1 MKVFAY
7 FSILFLAACTTS
19 DNKDGGFYTWVD
31 AYGQVHTEKREDSKQ
46 EEALLSEDSVIV
58 NRGLEGNVVS
68 DQIKKQPSQDT
79 NQSFNPA
86 EFTSSEIIDDQLTPK
101 RLYNWQDQGASISR
115 EVGAE
120 GDPEDQP
127 VSFIEIEKASAGS
140 NYEHLA
146 SSEITLWDDVKGL
159 ELKLSRSYSY
169 SDKLKQDYLLIEL
182 PSVFEAGAVIFKS
195 YIKSNRLALPN
206 LVFLNERFDMLSGMS
221 LPFSHH
227 VSETWSS
234 HGFMQGVIKPP
245 VEAQYILMLSNPNP
259 GVLELGDKKVRLIDL
274 GSIMID
280 AY

>member
-7 FSILFLAACTTS
+7 FSILFLVACATS
-19 DNKDGGFYTWVD
+19 NNKDGGFYTWVD

-46 EEALLSEDSVIV
+46 EETPLSEDSVIV
-58 NRGLEGNVVS
+58 NSGLEGNVVS
-68 DQIKKQPSQDT
+68 DQIKKQSSQDT

-120 GDPEDQP
+120 GDPEDQS
-127 VSFIEIEKASAGS
+127 VSFIEIEKASVSS

-146 SSEITLWDDVKGL
+146 SSEITSWDDVKGL

-182 PSVFEAGAVIFKS
+182 PSAFEAGAMIFKS

-259 GVLELGDKKVRLIDL
+259 GVLELGNKKVRLVDL
-274 GSIMID
+274 GSIMIN

>member
-31 AYGQVHTEKREDSKQ
+31 AYGQVHTEKREGSIQ
-46 EEALLSEDSVIV
+46 EEAPLSEDSVIV
-58 NRGLEGNVVS
+58 NSGLEGNVVS
-68 DQIKKQPSQDT
+68 DQIKKQPAQDT

-120 GDPEDQP
+120 GEPEDQS
-127 VSFIEIEKASAGS
+127 VSFIEIEKASVGS
-140 NYEHLA
+140 NYEYLA
-146 SSEITLWDDVKGL
+146 SSEITSWDDVKGL

-169 SDKLKQDYLLIEL
+169 SDKLKQDYLLVEL
-182 PSVFEAGAVIFKS
+182 PPAFEAEAMIFKS

-206 LVFLNERFDMLSGMS
+206 LVFLNERFDMVSGMS

-227 VSETWSS
+227 VLETWSS

-259 GVLELGDKKVRLIDL
+259 GVLELGNKKVRLIDL

-280 AY
+280 TY